1 LQLLPGQPIGG
12 ASLQSLAGQP
22 GHCPSSSNEG
32 QAAAACWPACATA
45 AGPRAQLSC
54 LDASLAVKPVFLKFQ
69 TVVITSGT
77 LSPIDLY
84 PRILNFHPVAIQ
96 SFAMTLT
103 RRARPAPRTPAAQRK
118 PLAACCARQR
128 PVSAAARKGAGVRC
142 SAASLQDCVCAMR
155 TKRSDWSV
163 WVQGLHVPGGAH
175 ARRGPDAGASR
186 RPSCPWQ
193 LTAVV
198 CVDCNSCSFEHV
210 FA

>member
-1 LQLLPGQPIGG
+1 MQLLPGQPIGG

-103 RRARPAPRTPAAQRK
+103 RRAPPLPLCIENPWLLAVHGRGRSPRLLAKVPAYGVQRPRCRTVCAPCAQKDLIGQCGYRDCMCPVVLTRGADQMPVRPAPRR
-118 PLAACCARQR
+118 
-128 PVSAAARKGAGVRC
+128 VR
-142 SAASLQDCVCAMR
+142 
-155 TKRSDWSV
+155 
-163 WVQGLHVPGGAH
+163 G
-175 ARRGPDAGASR
+175 
-186 RPSCPWQ
+186 
-193 LTAVV
+193 
-198 CVDCNSCSFEHV
+198 N
-210 FA
+210 

>member
-1 LQLLPGQPIGG
+1 MMACPALRGG

-22 GHCPSSSNEG
+22 VHCPSSSNEG

-103 RRARPAPRTPAAQRK
+103 RRAP
-118 PLAACCARQR
+118 PLPLCIENPWLLAVHGR
-128 PVSAAARKGAGVRC
+128 GRC
-142 SAASLQDCVCAMR
+142 SQRCRRTVFSGLVAGLCVR
-155 TKRSDWSV
+155 
-163 WVQGLHVPGGAH
+163 HAH
-175 ARRGPDAGASR
+175 KKI
-186 RPSCPWQ
+186 
-193 LTAVV
+193 
-198 CVDCNSCSFEHV
+198 
-210 FA
+210 